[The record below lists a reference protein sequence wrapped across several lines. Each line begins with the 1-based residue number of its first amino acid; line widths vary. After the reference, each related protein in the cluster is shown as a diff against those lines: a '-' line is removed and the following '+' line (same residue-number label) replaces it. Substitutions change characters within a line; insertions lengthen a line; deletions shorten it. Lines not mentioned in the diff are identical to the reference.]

1 MMTVVETS
9 LFLRYARQ
17 VWDED
22 EQETFIQW
30 IAGVPDAGDVIPG
43 TQGLR
48 KVRWSRSGIG
58 KQGGSRVIYYLRRP
72 QGEIVLL
79 LVYAKAK
86 FDNLSP
92 DYLKRLKEVCDG
104 SRN

>member
-1 MMTVVETS
+1 M
-9 LFLRYARQ
+9 
-17 VWDED
+17 
-22 EQETFIQW
+22 
-30 IAGVPDAGDVIPG
+30 
-43 TQGLR
+43 
-48 KVRWSRSGIG
+48 G
-58 KQGGSRVIYYLRRP
+58 KQGGSRVIYYLRCP

-92 DYLKRLKEVCDG
+92 DYLKRLKEACDG